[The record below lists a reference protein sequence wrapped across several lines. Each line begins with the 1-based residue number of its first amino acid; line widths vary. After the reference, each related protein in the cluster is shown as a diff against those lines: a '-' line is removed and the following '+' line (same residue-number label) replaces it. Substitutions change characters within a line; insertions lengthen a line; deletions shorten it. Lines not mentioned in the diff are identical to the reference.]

1 MQRREFLRSI
11 GATTAIAAGA
21 QSLGVS
27 MAMARTGEPLRDLP
41 ELRSQN
47 GHVKTKLIIENGKF
61 QVGDRVLT
69 VPAYRFEGMDTGS
82 LPGPTLRIK
91 PGDHVEWD
99 LVNRMTPTGIP
110 DGASDEQQK
119 MFQQL
124 EYTNVHVHG
133 LQVSPKPGADNVY
146 QVLRPFCPSEPYSYH
161 VPGPDTG
168 RPQPAGMFW
177 YHPHKHGSTT
187 HQAWEGLSGAI
198 IVEGDIDE
206 VPEIKNIRERVIVLN
221 GLLVNPAGEVPRAA
235 IVPNA
240 GFSPFS
246 PIPSQPTDIILTMN
260 GQLRPEIDIQ
270 PGEVQRWRFLNAAP
284 HRFFWLNLDG
294 HDFYQIGQ
302 DGIPFAAPRPVKR
315 ILMAPGNR
323 VEFLVKGGD
332 VGRYDLHADQYE
344 QGHPGGAR
352 PGWVIATMAV
362 NGTNR
367 NDPLPTK
374 LVEPPKM
381 PDLPIANRREIR
393 FKGEISG
400 NEEKGEYVGS
410 HDHSGGMRPPVQFY
424 LDGKTFELNRIDQK
438 VLAGTVEEWTLINED
453 VFQHPFHIHVNP
465 FQVVD
470 INGQPTYDDTWWD
483 VIALPSKGR
492 LTVRMYFRPDI
503 DGKTVYHCHILPHE
517 DNGMMA
523 NFYIYPLGT
532 DMDNPPAIPDTPEP
546 TGMGP
551 CKI

>member
-1 MQRREFLRSI
+1 MQRRDFLRSV
-11 GATTAIAAGA
+11 GSTAAVVAGA
-21 QSLGVS
+21 QVFGVS
-27 MAMARTGEPLRDLP
+27 MVMAKTGAPLRDLP
-41 ELRSQN
+41 ELRSE
-47 GHVKTKLIIENGKF
+47 GGKVKTQLIIENGRF
-61 QVGDRVLT
+61 QVGDRILT
-69 VPAYRFEGMDTGS
+69 VPAYRFEHMNTGS

-91 PGDHVEWD
+91 PGDRVEWD
-99 LVNRMTPTGIP
+99 LVNRMTPTGYP
-110 DGASDEQQK
+110 DGATDAQK
-119 MFQQL
+119 TMFDQL

-133 LQVSPKPGADNVY
+133 MQVSPKPGADNVY
-146 QVLRPFCPSEPYSYH
+146 QVLRPFCAPEPYAYD
-161 VPGPDTG
+161 VPGPKTG

-206 VPEIKNIRERVIVLN
+206 VPEIKNVRERVIVLN

-260 GQLRPEIDIQ
+260 GQLRPVIDIQ

-284 HRFFWLNLDG
+284 HRFFWLDLDG
-294 HDFYQIGQ
+294 HDFHQIGQ
-302 DGIPFAAPRPVKR
+302 DGIPFATPRAVKR
-315 ILMAPGNR
+315 LLLAPGNR
-323 VEFLVKGGD
+323 AEFLVKGGEA
-332 VGRYDLHADQYE
+332 GTYQLRADQYE

-352 PGWVIATMAV
+352 PGWVIGTMEVA
-362 NGTNR
+362 GAIKD
-367 NDPLPTK
+367 DPLPTR
-374 LVEPPKM
+374 LVQPPTM
-381 PDLPIANRREIR
+381 PDLPVANRRTIR

-400 NEEKGEYVGS
+400 NEKKGEYVDA
-410 HDHSGGMRPPVQFY
+410 HDHTAGMRPPVQFY
-424 LDGKTFELNRIDQK
+424 LDGKIFALNRIDQK

-465 FQVVD
+465 FQVID
-470 INGQPTYDDTWWD
+470 INGQATHDDTWWD
-483 VIALPSKGR
+483 VIALPSRGQ
-492 LTVRMYFRPDI
+492 LTIRMYFRPDV

-523 NFYIYPLGT
+523 NLYIFPPGT
-532 DMDNPPAIPDTPEP
+532 DMSNPPPIQNTPEQ
-546 TGMGP
+546 TGTGP
-551 CKI
+551 CEI

>member
-1 MQRREFLRSI
+1 
-11 GATTAIAAGA
+11 
-21 QSLGVS
+21 
-27 MAMARTGEPLRDLP
+27 
-41 ELRSQN
+41 
-47 GHVKTKLIIENGKF
+47 
-61 QVGDRVLT
+61 
-69 VPAYRFEGMDTGS
+69 
-82 LPGPTLRIK
+82 
-91 PGDHVEWD
+91 
-99 LVNRMTPTGIP
+99 
-110 DGASDEQQK
+110 
-119 MFQQL
+119 
-124 EYTNVHVHG
+124 
-133 LQVSPKPGADNVY
+133 
-146 QVLRPFCPSEPYSYH
+146 
-161 VPGPDTG
+161 
-168 RPQPAGMFW
+168 
-177 YHPHKHGSTT
+177 
-187 HQAWEGLSGAI
+187 
-198 IVEGDIDE
+198 
-206 VPEIKNIRERVIVLN
+206 
-221 GLLVNPAGEVPRAA
+221 
-235 IVPNA
+235 
-240 GFSPFS
+240 
-246 PIPSQPTDIILTMN
+246 
-260 GQLRPEIDIQ
+260 
-270 PGEVQRWRFLNAAP
+270 LNAAP

-323 VEFLVKGGD
+323 AEFLVKGGE

-352 PGWVIATMAV
+352 PGWVIGTMEV
-362 NGTNR
+362 NGTIR
-367 NDPLPTK
+367 DDPLPSK

-424 LDGKTFELNRIDQK
+424 LDGKIFELNRIDQK

-465 FQVVD
+465 FQVID
-470 INGQPTYDDTWWD
+470 INGQPTYDDSWWD

-492 LTVRMYFRPDI
+492 LTVRMYFRPDV

-523 NFYIYPLGT
+523 NLYIFPPGT
-532 DMDNPPAIPDTPEP
+532 DMNNPPAIPDTPEP

-551 CKI
+551 CKV